1 MLRASTSFAICT
13 ALTASL
19 ALAPSA
25 QAAIPMGALPLAVVA
40 SSFASQQGCAN
51 AVTPAFGAAPAETA
65 LPGQSKISSLLGGK
79 ASQLELIRQQ
89 QAGLSPSA
97 GPMTPVATA
106 VGATQIGLPTATP
119 GAPCTPG
126 FAAANRNTLPLAP
139 LSASPLRTVNAS
151 PENFLASKRLEVN
164 RTGFDREWNRVR
176 ANSLSARTT
185 SAMVSLGREAPRLA
199 MLGAVNS
206 WMNARI
212 RYVEDRQLYGK
223 SDYWASAGETLRRQ
237 AGDCEDIAIAKMQA
251 LAALGVSRDAM
262 YLSIV
267 RDTVRAADHAVLVV
281 QSEGRAWI
289 LDNNTDQ
296 LLDASESH
304 DYRPILSF
312 SDSRKF
318 IHGY

>member
-1 MLRASTSFAICT
+1 MLRAPATLAICA

-19 ALAPSA
+19 GMTSQA
-25 QAAIPMGALPLAVVA
+25 QAAIPVGALPLAVVA
-40 SSFASQQGCAN
+40 SSFATQQTCPNGL
-51 AVTPAFGAAPAETA
+51 APALGNAPVETA
-65 LPGQSKISSLLGGK
+65 VPGQSKISALLGGK
-79 ASQLELIRQQ
+79 VSQLELIRQQ
-89 QAGLSPSA
+89 QAGLAPSA
-97 GPMTPVATA
+97 GPTA
-106 VGATQIGLPTATP
+106 GSS
-119 GAPCTPG
+119 
-126 FAAANRNTLPLAP
+126 AAALNGQIAGLVAPSVPCAPGLVLANRSVLPY
-139 LSASPLRTVNAS
+139 SAGPTRTVAAS
-151 PENFLASKRLEVN
+151 PENFLASRRLEVK

-176 ANSLSARTT
+176 AGGLSRRAAAAIGAGGHE
-185 SAMVSLGREAPRLA
+185 SPHLA
-199 MLGAVNS
+199 VLGAVNS

-212 RYVEDRQLYGK
+212 RYVEDRELYGR

-281 QSEGRAWI
+281 QAEGKAWI
-289 LDNNTDQ
+289 LDNNTSQ

-312 SDSRKF
+312 SDGRKF